1 MSDTRNDLLDPY
13 SVFDILPVHTVV
25 EAVTEYGTHRLMWRG
40 YGRFTNLTTGSEWF
54 VEDLPPMKITV
65 PSFTIEV

>member
-1 MSDTRNDLLDPY
+1 MTGTMTATMFDL
-13 SVFDILPVHTVV
+13 LPVHTVV
-25 EAVTEYGTHRLMWRG
+25 EATTDTGTYRLMWRG

-54 VEDLPPMKITV
+54 VDSLPSMTIVV